1 MHFHTYLCRSL
12 NYDTVFPLTKIIHLF
27 WDGQIK
33 SGKLVQILTLLL
45 CGARVCTT
53 LGICIMT
60 GWKGLS
66 LSSLGATCVQ
76 K

>member
-1 MHFHTYLCRSL
+1 MCFCTYLCWNL
-12 NYDTVFPLTKIIHLF
+12 NYDAAFSHTKIIHLCS
-27 WDGQIK
+27 DGQIK
-33 SGKLVQILTLLL
+33 SGKLVQILMLLL
-45 CGARVCTT
+45 CDASVCTT
-53 LGICIMT
+53 LGVVHQ